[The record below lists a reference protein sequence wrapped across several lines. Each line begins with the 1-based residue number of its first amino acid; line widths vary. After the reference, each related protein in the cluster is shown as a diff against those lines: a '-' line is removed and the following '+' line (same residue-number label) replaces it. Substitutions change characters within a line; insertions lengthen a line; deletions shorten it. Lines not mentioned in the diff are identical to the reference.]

1 MILFNDLIDLFRD
14 PFNIQIEIFRDHFNN
29 LIEIFRDNFDMSR
42 IIMISEHS
50 LPSFPMFF
58 VLFGLFEGKMLRDK
72 KNKVRKV
79 TFQNTEMSAG
89 HRV

>member
-1 MILFNDLIDLFRD
+1 MILFNDLIEHFRD
-14 PFNIQIEIFRDHFNN
+14 PFHNQIEIFRDHFNN

-58 VLFGLFEGKMLRDK
+58 VLFVLFEGKMLRDK
-72 KNKVRKV
+72 KKQSKKSYIS
-79 TFQNTEMSAG
+79 E
-89 HRV
+89 H

>member
-1 MILFNDLIDLFRD
+1 MILFDLIDLFRD
-14 PFNIQIEIFRDHFNN
+14 PFNNQIEIFRDHFNN

-58 VLFGLFEGKMLRDK
+58 ALFVLFEWKMLRDK

-79 TFQNTEMSAG
+79 TFQKTEMSAG